1 MLDGIDERE
10 VSVEDTYSL
19 LRDGMQRVLSTYRFI
34 KQPLAPA
41 VLAEIARA
49 GIKSIE
55 VFCAPVHFV
64 YRSPQGLREFAGALQ
79 DNGLSLHSM
88 HSPTERELSPGRESG
103 VPISICDPER
113 IRRVDAVDEVKRV
126 LEVAERIP
134 FRFLVQHLGHGHDT
148 KSFRAIDAAFNSL
161 EHLSIFAK
169 ERGVTI
175 ALENTPSE
183 FGSPEALCQLI
194 QETHLRDLKF
204 CFDTGHAHMEEGI
217 SKSMELMRER
227 IVTTHVHD
235 NHGEKDE
242 HLLPFEG
249 SVDWDETLRALAN
262 LPQTPDIVLELKEQP
277 VGKPSLDQIQE
288 TFDKIEKQFD
298 DRRAHSA

>member
-1 MLDGIDERE
+1 
-10 VSVEDTYSL
+10 
-19 LRDGMQRVLSTYRFI
+19 MQRVLSTYRYV
-34 KQPLAPA
+34 KQPLAPT
-41 VLAEIARA
+41 VLGEIARA

-64 YRSPQGLREFAGALQ
+64 YGSPQGVREFAGALQ
-79 DNGLSLHSM
+79 DQGLSLHSM

-134 FRFLVQHLGHGHDT
+134 YRFLVQHLGHSHEH
-148 KSFRAIDAAFNSL
+148 KSARAIDGAFNSL
-161 EHLSIFAK
+161 EHLCIFAK

-183 FGSPEALCQLI
+183 FGSPEALCELI
-194 QETHLRDLKF
+194 RETHLRDLKF
-204 CFDTGHAHMEEGI
+204 CFDTGHAHREAGI
-217 SKSMELMRER
+217 PKSLELMRER

-249 SVDWDETLRALAN
+249 SIDWDETLHALAN
-262 LPQTPDIVLELKEQP
+262 LPQAPDIVLELKDQP
-277 VGKPSLDQIQE
+277 GGKPSLDEIRE
-288 TFDKIEKQFD
+288 TFDRIEERFNG
-298 DRRAHSA
+298 RGTEPA